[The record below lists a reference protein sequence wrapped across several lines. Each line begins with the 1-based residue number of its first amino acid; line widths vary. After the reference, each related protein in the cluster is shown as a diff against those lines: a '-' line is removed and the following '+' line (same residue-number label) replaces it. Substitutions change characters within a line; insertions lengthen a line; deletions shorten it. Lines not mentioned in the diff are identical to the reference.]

1 MEAIDVQGVLQG
13 LVLLVLANGAPV
25 IARNFLGQIGVFPL
39 DAGYLFADGR
49 PWFGPSKT
57 WRGVIAAL
65 IVTTLA
71 GVALGIGWGMGA
83 AFGGLAMVGD
93 LVASFTKRRLGI
105 PSSSRVWGLDQI
117 PEALLP
123 MAVLHEP
130 LGLAWAEIV
139 LVVLGFIL
147 LDWLISPWLYRLH
160 IRRRPY

>member
-25 IARNFLGQIGVFPL
+25 IARNLLGQMGAFPL

-49 PWFGPSKT
+49 PWLGLTKT

-65 IVTTLA
+65 IVTSLA
-71 GVALGIGWGMGA
+71 GVALGIGWETGA